1 MADEE
6 FLAALKAFEG
16 REIGGLVGPDPVNQA
31 MIRHWAQAMGD
42 ANPVYVDPEA
52 AAESVHGEVIAPA
65 VMLQAWTMQGLQ
77 PGGGRSSESGNE
89 QDNLLNLVESR
100 GFTSVVATNCEQE
113 YDRMLHLGDHL
124 MTRSVIESVS
134 EEKQTA
140 LGVGHF
146 ITTRIEYVTLDGEPV
161 GRQLFRIL
169 KFKPGTGHQAETA
182 RSASTTAAGA
192 DAAPQPKRP
201 RPGITHDNGF
211 FFEGAKAHRLL
222 IQRCTKCQAL
232 RHPPQPRCDKC
243 GSYEWDALESSGR
256 GVVYSFVVNYYPQ
269 VPAFEYPLPIG
280 LIELE
285 EGTRLVA
292 QIVDCPIGEIT
303 VGMPVEVTWIDADD
317 ELTVPA
323 FRPAAIG
330 ANAASAS

>member
-6 FLAALKAFEG
+6 FLAALKAYEG
-16 REIGGLVGPDPVNQA
+16 REFGGLVGPDPVNQA

-42 ANPVYVDPEA
+42 TNPVYTDPEA
-52 AAESVHGEVIAPA
+52 AAASVHGEVIAPA
-65 VMLQAWTMQGLQ
+65 TMMQAWTMQGLSQ
-77 PGGGRSSESGNE
+77 HGGRSSSAENE
-89 QDNLLNLVESR
+89 QDSLLNLVESK

-113 YDRMLHLGDHL
+113 YDRMLHIGDHL

-134 EEKQTA
+134 EEKVTG

-146 ITTRIEYVTLDGEPV
+146 ITTRIEYLTTDGEPV

-169 KFKPGTGHQAETA
+169 KFKPGTGRQAEA
-182 RSASTTAAGA
+182 PAA
-192 DAAPQPKRP
+192 DAERVAPRPPRP
-201 RPGITHDNGF
+201 RPGLTHDNRF
-211 FFEGAKAHRLL
+211 FFEGAKEHHLL
-222 IQRCTKCQAL
+222 IQRCAACQTL

-256 GVVYSFVVNYYPQ
+256 GAVYSFVVNHYPQ
-269 VPAFEYPLPIG
+269 VPAFDYPLPIG

-292 QIVDCPIGEIT
+292 QIVDCPIDEIT
-303 VGMPVEVTWIDADD
+303 VGMPVEVVWIDADD

-323 FRPAAIG
+323 FKPVRVEATTA
-330 ANAASAS
+330 